1 MLETVRRVL
10 CCIEKIG
17 ESELKKELFQNPT
30 NEYRGA
36 PFWAWNC
43 KVTKSDVDYILKDLE
58 KNGDGRAIFTVGR
71 GWICLIFR
79 MNMEMVRY
87 AIDQGKAL
95 GLKIWLYDEDR
106 FPSGSAGGKVTWMK
120 YRQRYLLLSPIR
132 LKETDRRLYLGKY
145 SITLENGYLKS
156 YCYIKNGDRISDD
169 ADLWYLYREVVEII
183 HGLIIRLM

>member
-1 MLETVRRVL
+1 MLYRKNR
-10 CCIEKIG
+10 

-43 KVTKSDVDYILKDLE
+43 KVTKSDVDYILKDL
-58 KNGDGRAIFTVGR
+58 K
-71 GWICLIFR
+71 R
-79 MNMEMVRY
+79 MGMGGAHIHCRTGMDLPYLSDEYMEMVRY

-106 FPSGSAGGKVTWMK
+106 FPSGSAGGKVTVDEK

-156 YCYIKNGDRISDD
+156 YCYNNRSEYG
-169 ADLWYLYREVVEII
+169 AII
-183 HGLIIRLM
+183 TSGHWH